1 MSLIEI
7 NWNPEK
13 RELRQFGLIAVVVL
27 GAAGII
33 LRFVFGAA
41 GIWALMAGRSRD
53 CVYVLVTLVSA
64 RAGRIIYLGL
74 TFAALPIGL
83 VMSFLLMATFYF
95 LILTPV
101 GLVFRLLGR
110 DVLDRKFEA
119 DTPTYWMPHQKTRDP
134 EQYFH
139 QS

>member
-13 RELRQFGLIAVVVL
+13 REIRKFGFIAFVAF

-33 LRFVFGAA
+33 LGLPAVWAISAAAA
-41 GIWALMAGRSRD
+41 GLFILI
-53 CVYVLVTLVSA
+53 VTLISPA
-64 RAGRIIYLGL
+64 AGRIIYLAL

-83 VMSFLLMATFYF
+83 VVSFIVMAAFYF

-101 GLVFRLLGR
+101 GLVFKIIGR
-110 DVLDRKFEA
+110 DSLTRRFEP
-119 DTPTYWMPHQKTRDP
+119 DSPTYWTPHKRTDDHER
-134 EQYFH
+134 YFH

>member
-41 GIWALMAGRSRD
+41 DILAVLAGAAGLSIF
-53 CVYVLVTLVSA
+53 LVTLVSA

-119 DTPTYWMPHQKTRDP
+119 DAPTYWMPHQKTRDP

>member
-7 NWNPEK
+7 NWNPGK

-33 LRFVFGAA
+33 LRFEFGVA
-41 GIWALMAGRSRD
+41 GIWALMPAGAGL
-53 CVYVLVTLVSA
+53 CICLITLVSA
-64 RAGRIIYLGL
+64 KAARIIYLGL

-83 VMSFLLMATFYF
+83 VISFLLMATFYF

-101 GLVFRLLGR
+101 GLVFRLSGR
-110 DVLDRKFEA
+110 DVLDRKFKA
-119 DTPTYWMPHQKTRDP
+119 DTPTYWLPRQKTRDP

>member
-13 RELRQFGLIAVVVL
+13 RELRKFGLIAVVAL

-33 LRFVFGAA
+33 LRYIFGVSAIWAVSAAAA
-41 GIWALMAGRSRD
+41 GLCIF
-53 CVYVLVTLVSA
+53 LVTLISPG
-64 RAGRIIYLGL
+64 AGRIIYLAL

-83 VMSFLLMATFYF
+83 VISFILMAAFYF

-101 GLVFRLLGR
+101 GLVFKLIGR
-110 DVLDRKFEA
+110 DSLARRFEP
-119 DTPTYWMPHQKTRDP
+119 DSPTYWTPHKHTDDP
-134 EQYFH
+134 QRYFH

>member
-1 MSLIEI
+1 VSLVEI

-13 RELRQFGLIAVVVL
+13 RELRQFGLIAVVVFA
-27 GAAGII
+27 AAGII
-33 LRFVFGAA
+33 LRFGFGVA
-41 GIWALMAGRSRD
+41 GIWALMPAGVGL
-53 CVYVLVTLVSA
+53 CICLITLVSA
-64 RAGRIIYLGL
+64 KAARIIYLGL

-101 GLVFRLLGR
+101 GLVFRLSGR
-110 DVLDRKFEA
+110 DVLDRKFKA
-119 DTPTYWMPHQKTRDP
+119 DTPTYWLPRQKTCDP

>member
-27 GAAGII
+27 GAAGVI
-33 LRFVFGAA
+33 LRFGFGVA
-41 GIWALMAGRSRD
+41 GIWALMLAGTGL
-53 CVYVLVTLVSA
+53 CICLVTLVSA
-64 RAGRIIYLGL
+64 KAARIIYLGL

-110 DVLDRKFEA
+110 DVLDRKFKV
-119 DTPTYWMPHQKTRDP
+119 DTPTYWMPRQKTRDA

>member
-1 MSLIEI
+1 MSLVEI

-13 RELRQFGLIAVVVL
+13 GQLRMFGLTAVIVL
-27 GAAGII
+27 GAVAIS
-33 LRFVFGAA
+33 LRFVFGVSGVAA
-41 GIWALMAGRSRD
+41 L
-53 CVYVLVTLVSA
+53 LVASVGLCIFVVSLISIKA
-64 RAGRIIYLGL
+64 VRIIYLGL
-74 TFAALPIGL
+74 TFAAMPIGL
-83 VMSFLLMATFYF
+83 VISFLLMATFYF

-110 DVLDRKFEA
+110 DVLARKFKA
-119 DTPTYWMPHQKTRDP
+119 DTPTYWTPHQQTSDP